1 MKMMNSIC
9 VCALCLI
16 CTLTPAGNAQ
26 QIAGFTEYTYKHKDT
41 VILEMH
47 VKSPA
52 GNPGEKYHPAI
63 IFFFGG
69 GWNSGTITQFRP
81 HAEYFASRGM
91 VAVLA
96 DYRVKSR
103 HNTSPFDAVSDA
115 KSAIRYLRKNF
126 EALHIDTSAIV
137 ASGGSAGGHLAAA
150 TATVRGLDDPGDDLK
165 INPRPNAMVLY
176 NPVID
181 NGPSAYGYERFGER
195 YTEISPMHNIRKGIP
210 PAIFFLGTSDQL
222 IPAATAELF
231 RKKMEEAGS
240 RCDLFLYDGQ
250 PHGFFNY
257 RKNGD
262 VINPY
267 FIKTVFQSDLF
278 LKSLGYLKG
287 DPTIDEFQKKIKY

>member
-1 MKMMNSIC
+1 MKKINTIR
-9 VCALCLI
+9 L
-16 CTLTPAGNAQ
+16 CTLLLTCTIQMASNAQ
-26 QIAGFTEYTYKHKDT
+26 PIAGFTEYTYKQKDT
-41 VILEMH
+41 VILKMH
-47 VKSPA
+47 VIFPSEKQ
-52 GNPGEKYHPAI
+52 GEKYHPAI

-91 VAVLA
+91 VAILA

-126 EALHIDTSAIV
+126 ETLRIDTSAIV

-150 TATVRGLDDPGDDLK
+150 AATVPGLNDPEDDLR
-165 INPRPNAMVLY
+165 INARPAALVLF
-176 NPVID
+176 NPVFD
-181 NGPSAYGYERFGER
+181 NGPSSYGYERFGER

-210 PAIFFLGTSDQL
+210 PAIVFLGTSDKL
-222 IPAATAELF
+222 IPVKTAELF

-257 RKNGD
+257 RKTGD
-262 VINPY
+262 LINPY
-267 FIKTVFQSDLF
+267 FIKTVNQSDLF

-287 DPTIDEFQKKIKY
+287 DPTIDEFHKKIKY